1 LGLGWRVDEFFVV
14 KVLICLFVERA
25 AHCKECRN
33 ALTGGG
39 EGFRERLVPVQTWLR
54 LGVVIGVLMV
64 GGLGKLWAQTNPA
77 PQSLPYLQAF
87 GAASFTALPLGV
99 AAWNGLSGASISSSA
114 LAASSVPLTDATM
127 AGATATQTTGGSY
140 GYATGGNGRFYIQ
153 TSSNSANGVNQLAI
167 AINTMGRSAISL
179 GYDVEIV
186 SAQPRTVG
194 VLCQYRVGTSGGW
207 TTLTPV
213 SGMNPYS
220 QAGGTVG
227 VKTSP
232 QISLPINAENQ
243 PVVQIRWAVWRGTE
257 AGNSS
262 GVAIDNIGVSG
273 TSTSIALSASVAPAS
288 VPENAGLS
296 AATLTVTRTG
306 ETLVA
311 LPVTLLISDLTEASY
326 TGPNPFVI
334 PAGQASVSVPIHVVD
349 DDALDGTQVVSLQ
362 VSANGA
368 SSTSAVLSV
377 LDNEDAF
384 SPPPG
389 YYSAAAGLSGVSL
402 KAALKV
408 IASPANYRAYA
419 YADTYAPLR
428 AIWEDPNN
436 GSNLITVYSGSS
448 VGKNAAY
455 FPGGPSPDV
464 SWSREHVWP
473 DSFGLDPDNV
483 NPGSTGLD
491 AGPDFTDL
499 FNLRPCLQTVN
510 TQRGNRFFD
519 ETAGVGTIPVLAPL
533 CSFDAD
539 SWEAR
544 DVEKGDLAR
553 SLFYMAMRYDGSD
566 ANTLDLELA
575 NVPSTSLGRFAS
587 LAMLLR
593 WNEMQPVGQEERK
606 RNQTV
611 FATYQRN
618 RNPFVD
624 HPEYINLIWGNVRI
638 EKLVAAVTE
647 GGAVDTYGVALGS
660 QPTANVTVTPA
671 VALTGQVSVTPV
683 SLTFTPANWNQ
694 PQAFSIAAVNDSV
707 YEATARVRV
716 QHSVTSTDSR
726 YAVLVPLDVDVTVS
740 DNDPVIAPT
749 TLPVAFGGPWNSLPT
764 GFLRSGLGTPYAGSL
779 GEDTGAGSAKFDAA
793 GGQLTISFD
802 AAPQTLSFRLKG
814 NPSTGT
820 ATSGSF
826 VIGQSADGVD
836 FATVRTITNKDNT
849 DQIFS
854 DSLAGTSRYV
864 SFRFSDKVSGNLQ
877 LDGITISA
885 APLLTHLQSWR
896 QTHFGSS
903 ANSGLGADVAD
914 SDFDGLPNLIEYA
927 FGFNPRIGTSSAALP
942 KPELSG
948 GNLILTVTQPSGVTG
963 VAYGAEYSTSLAP
976 GSWIAVPDTGV
987 PPVRVFSRSAGS
999 QRLFMRLVI
1008 TNSTGQ

>member
-1 LGLGWRVDEFFVV
+1 MR
-14 KVLICLFVERA
+14 
-25 AHCKECRN
+25 
-33 ALTGGG
+33 
-39 EGFRERLVPVQTWLR
+39 TWLR
-54 LGVVIGVLMV
+54 LGVVIGVVMAS
-64 GGLGKLWAQTNPA
+64 GLGKLWAQTNPA
-77 PQSLPYLQAF
+77 AQTLPYAQNF
-87 GAASFTALPLGV
+87 GTASFTALPPGV
-99 AAWNGLSGASISSSA
+99 AVWNGLSGASVSSA
-114 LAASSVPLTDATM
+114 LVAASSVPLSDATV
-127 AGATATQTTGGSY
+127 AVATTLQTTGGTY
-140 GYATGGNGRFYIQ
+140 GYATGGNGRVYIQ
-153 TSSNSANGVNQLAI
+153 TSSSTSNGANQVAI
-167 AINTMGRSAISL
+167 AVNTTGRSAISL

-213 SGMNPYS
+213 SGLNPFS

-273 TSTSIALSASVAPAS
+273 ASTSIALSASVVPVS
-288 VPENAGLS
+288 VQENAGSS

-306 ETLVA
+306 ETSVA
-311 LPVTLLISDLTEASY
+311 LPVTLLISDLTEVSY

-389 YYSAAAGLSGVSL
+389 YYSAVAGLIGVPL

-419 YADTYAPLR
+419 YADTYTPLR

-448 VGKNAAY
+448 LGKNAAY

-519 ETAGVGTIPVLAPL
+519 ETAGVGTIPALAPL
-533 CSFDAD
+533 CSYDTD

-544 DVEKGDLAR
+544 EVEKGDLAR
-553 SLFYMAMRYDGSD
+553 GLFYMAMRYDGSD
-566 ANTLDLELA
+566 VNTLDLELA
-575 NVPSTSLGRFAS
+575 NTPSTSAGRFAS

-593 WNEMQPVGQEERK
+593 WNELQPVGQEERK

-647 GGAVDTYGVALGS
+647 GGAVDGYSVALGS
-660 QPTANVTVTPA
+660 QPTANVTVTPV
-671 VALTGQVSVTPV
+671 VAASSQISVTPGN
-683 SLTFTPANWNQ
+683 LIFTPANWNQ
-694 PQAFSIAAVNDSV
+694 PQAFSIAAVNDSI
-707 YEATARVRV
+707 YEATATVRV

-726 YAVLVPLDVDVTVS
+726 YATLVPLDVDVTVS

-764 GFLRSGLGTPYAGSL
+764 GFLGSGLGTPYASSL
-779 GEDTGAGSAKFDAA
+779 GGDTSAGSARFDVT
-793 GGQLTISFD
+793 GGRLTISFD
-802 AAPQTLSFRLKG
+802 AAPQTLSFRLRG
-814 NPSTGT
+814 NPSGGTVTGGT
-820 ATSGSF
+820 F
-826 VIGQSADGVD
+826 VVGQSADGVE

-849 DQIFS
+849 DQGFS
-854 DSLAGTSRYV
+854 DSLAGSTRYV
-864 SFRFSDKVSGNLQ
+864 SFRYSNKVSGNLQ
-877 LDGITISA
+877 LDGVTISA
-885 APLLTHLQSWR
+885 APLLTHLQNWR

-903 ANSGLGADVAD
+903 ANSGIGADVAD
-914 SDFDGLPNLIEYA
+914 SDFDGLANLVEYA
-927 FGFNPRIGTSSAALP
+927 FGFNPRVATSSAALP

-963 VAYGAEYSTSLAP
+963 VAYGAEYSTTLAP
-976 GSWIAVPDTGV
+976 GDWIVVADTGV
-987 PPVRVFSRSAGS
+987 PPVHVFSRPAGS

-1008 TNSTGQ
+1008 TNTTGQ